1 MAHGR
6 NRALILPD
14 PDPRDRRAT
23 WRQTKE
29 DLPVCGPAVT
39 TPVPSAAPGSLTALP
54 SLRRLASSWFRLW
67 APLLMGFLALAPIN
81 AALAVSVK
89 DLPSAPPSEAVLDS
103 ADVLS
108 RASRGEIE
116 KQLEGFKAERVDARL
131 ITVPRLDY
139 SLSLEQLG
147 QELLQSWTPPTASAS
162 SGVTSQDPLLLVL
175 VDAQTKAAAVVASEP
190 LQRQLPPELLRS
202 TARTTMAIP
211 LREGNR
217 YRQASL
223 DGLTRLATVLRGG
236 EDPGEPEVAAEA
248 VVTTNI
254 PTQEETERS
263 NGFTWVVV
271 LLVVGSVV
279 PMLTWW
285 VFSR

>member
-1 MAHGR
+1 M
-6 NRALILPD
+6 
-14 PDPRDRRAT
+14 
-23 WRQTKE
+23 
-29 DLPVCGPAVT
+29 T
-39 TPVPSAAPGSLTALP
+39 TPLPSDAPGSLTRLSTLGRIA
-54 SLRRLASSWFRLW
+54 SRACLRLV
-67 APLLMGFLALAPIN
+67 APLVLILLALAPID
-81 AALAVSVK
+81 AALAVSLK
-89 DLPSAPPSEAVLDS
+89 DLPSSPPASALLDS
-103 ADVLS
+103 ADVFS

-116 KQLEGFKAERVDARL
+116 KQLEAFRAERVDARL

-139 SLSLEQLG
+139 GLTLEQLG
-147 QELLQSWTPPTASAS
+147 QELVKRWTAPEPATA
-162 SGVTSQDPLLLVL
+162 GVTTQDPLLLVL

-190 LQRQLPPELLRS
+190 LERQLPPELLRS
-202 TARTTMAIP
+202 TARTTMALP

-236 EDPGEPEVAAEA
+236 EDPGEPEIASEA
-248 VVTTNI
+248 VITTNI
-254 PTQEETERS
+254 PSHEETESS
-263 NGFTWVVV
+263 NGFTWIVV

>member
-1 MAHGR
+1 MT
-6 NRALILPD
+6 I
-14 PDPRDRRAT
+14 
-23 WRQTKE
+23 
-29 DLPVCGPAVT
+29 
-39 TPVPSAAPGSLTALP
+39 PVPSAAPGSLPPLP
-54 SLRRLASSWFRLW
+54 SRRRLASASVRLL
-67 APLLMGFLALAPIN
+67 APWLLAILALLPID
-81 AALAVSVK
+81 AALAISVT
-89 DLPSAPPSEAVLDS
+89 DLPSAPPSTAVLDS

-108 RASRGEIE
+108 RASRGDIE
-116 KQLEGFKAERVDARL
+116 KQLEGFKADRVDARL

-139 SLSLEQLG
+139 ALSLEQLG
-147 QELLQSWTPPTASAS
+147 QELLQRWTPPAGASP
-162 SGVTSQDPLLLVL
+162 SGVTVQDPLLLVL
-175 VDAQTKAAAVVASEP
+175 VDTQTKAAAVVASEP

>member
-1 MAHGR
+1 MT
-6 NRALILPD
+6 I
-14 PDPRDRRAT
+14 
-23 WRQTKE
+23 
-29 DLPVCGPAVT
+29 
-39 TPVPSAAPGSLTALP
+39 PVPSAAPGSLNLLP
-54 SLRRLASSWFRLW
+54 SLRRLTSAWVRLL
-67 APLLMGFLALAPIN
+67 APVLMGILALAPID
-81 AALAVSVK
+81 AALAVSVN
-89 DLPSAPPSEAVLDS
+89 DLPGAPPSAAVLDS

-139 SLSLEQLG
+139 ALSLEQLG
-147 QELLQSWTPPTASAS
+147 EELLQRWTPPAGTGS
-162 SGVTSQDPLLLVL
+162 SGVTAQDPLLLVL
-175 VDAQTKAAAVVASEP
+175 VDTQTKAAAVVASEP

-254 PTQEETERS
+254 PTQEETQRS

>member
-1 MAHGR
+1 MT
-6 NRALILPD
+6 NPLPSD
-14 PDPRDRRAT
+14 
-23 WRQTKE
+23 
-29 DLPVCGPAVT
+29 
-39 TPVPSAAPGSLTALP
+39 APGSLAPLSTRGRTVSRAW
-54 SLRRLASSWFRLW
+54 LRLV
-67 APLLMGFLALAPIN
+67 APLLLTLLALAPIDP
-81 AALAVSVK
+81 AMAVSLK
-89 DLPSAPPSEAVLDS
+89 DLPSSPPAAALLDA
-103 ADVLS
+103 ADVFS

-116 KQLEGFKAERVDARL
+116 KQLEAFRAERVDARL

-139 SLSLEQLG
+139 GLSLEQLG
-147 QELLQSWTPPTASAS
+147 QELVQRWSAPATDPDTAA
-162 SGVTSQDPLLLVL
+162 VTNQDPLLLVL

-190 LQRQLPPELLRS
+190 LERQLPPELLRS
-202 TARTTMAIP
+202 TARTTMALP

-217 YRQASL
+217 YRQASI

-236 EDPGEPEVAAEA
+236 EDPGEPEVASEA
-248 VVTTNI
+248 VITTNI
-254 PTQEETERS
+254 PSHEETERS

>member
-1 MAHGR
+1 MT
-6 NRALILPD
+6 IP
-14 PDPRDRRAT
+14 
-23 WRQTKE
+23 
-29 DLPVCGPAVT
+29 
-39 TPVPSAAPGSLTALP
+39 LP
-54 SLRRLASSWFRLW
+54 SDAPCSL
-67 APLLMGFLALAPIN
+67 APLATLRPTVSRTWLRLVGPLVLVLLTLAPID
-81 AALAVSVK
+81 AALAVSLK
-89 DLPSAPPSEAVLDS
+89 DLPSSPPAAALLDS
-103 ADVLS
+103 ADVFS

-116 KQLEGFKAERVDARL
+116 KQLEAFRAERVDARL

-139 SLSLEQLG
+139 GLSLEQLG
-147 QELLQSWTPPTASAS
+147 QELVQLWVAPDPASAV
-162 SGVTSQDPLLLVL
+162 VTTQDPLLLLL

-190 LQRQLPPELLRS
+190 LERQLPPELLRS
-202 TARTTMAIP
+202 TARSTMALP

-236 EDPGEPEVAAEA
+236 EDPGEPEVASEA
-248 VVTTNI
+248 VITTNI
-254 PTQEETERS
+254 PSHEETERS

>member
-1 MAHGR
+1 M
-6 NRALILPD
+6 
-14 PDPRDRRAT
+14 
-23 WRQTKE
+23 
-29 DLPVCGPAVT
+29 V
-39 TPVPSAAPGSLTALP
+39 
-54 SLRRLASSWFRLW
+54 
-67 APLLMGFLALAPIN
+67 FLALAPIN
-81 AALAVSVK
+81 AALAISVK

-147 QELLQSWTPPTASAS
+147 QELLQSWTPPASSSAAS
-162 SGVTSQDPLLLVL
+162 SGVISQDPLLLVL

-254 PTQEETERS
+254 PTQEETESS

>member
-1 MAHGR
+1 MTSP
-6 NRALILPD
+6 L
-14 PDPRDRRAT
+14 
-23 WRQTKE
+23 
-29 DLPVCGPAVT
+29 
-39 TPVPSAAPGSLTALP
+39 PSAAPVSSAPSP
-54 SLRRLASSWFRLW
+54 SLRRLGRAWLRLV
-67 APLLMGFLALAPIN
+67 APLLLILLALAPID
-81 AALAVSVK
+81 AALAVSVL
-89 DLPSAPPSEAVLDS
+89 DLPSAPPSAALLDS
-103 ADVLS
+103 AEVLS
-108 RASRGEIE
+108 RASSGEIE
-116 KQLEGFKAERVDARL
+116 KQLDGFRAERVDARL
-131 ITVPRLDY
+131 ITIPRLDY
-139 SLSLEQLG
+139 GLSLEQLG
-147 QELLQSWTPPTASAS
+147 EDLLERWTPSGNPSAA
-162 SGVTSQDPLLLVL
+162 GVTAQDPLLLLL
-175 VDAQTKAAAVVASEP
+175 VDAQTKAAAIVVSEP

-236 EDPGEPEVAAEA
+236 EDPGEPVVASEA
-248 VVTTNI
+248 VIVTNI

>member
-1 MAHGR
+1 MT
-6 NRALILPD
+6 ISLPSD
-14 PDPRDRRAT
+14 
-23 WRQTKE
+23 
-29 DLPVCGPAVT
+29 
-39 TPVPSAAPGSLTALP
+39 APGSLAPLST
-54 SLRRLASSWFRLW
+54 LRRTVSRAWLHIL
-67 APLLMGFLALAPIN
+67 APLVLTLLSLAPID
-81 AALAVSVK
+81 AALAVSLK
-89 DLPSAPPSEAVLDS
+89 DLPSSPPAAPLLDS
-103 ADVLS
+103 ADVFS

-116 KQLEGFKAERVDARL
+116 KQLAAFRAERVDARL

-139 SLSLEQLG
+139 GLSLEQLG
-147 QELLQSWTPPTASAS
+147 QELVQRWTVHAPDPATAA
-162 SGVTSQDPLLLVL
+162 VTTQDPLLLVL

-190 LQRQLPPELLRS
+190 LERQLPPELLRS
-202 TARTTMAIP
+202 TARATMALP

-223 DGLTRLATVLRGG
+223 DGLNRLATVLRGG
-236 EDPGEPEVAAEA
+236 EDPGEPEVASEA
-248 VVTTNI
+248 VITTNI
-254 PTQEETERS
+254 PTHEETERS

>member
-1 MAHGR
+1 
-6 NRALILPD
+6 
-14 PDPRDRRAT
+14 
-23 WRQTKE
+23 
-29 DLPVCGPAVT
+29 
-39 TPVPSAAPGSLTALP
+39 
-54 SLRRLASSWFRLW
+54 
-67 APLLMGFLALAPIN
+67 MGFLALAPID
-81 AALAVSVK
+81 AALAVSVM

-147 QELLQSWTPPTASAS
+147 QELLQSWTPPAAAAS
-162 SGVTSQDPLLLVL
+162 SGVTAQDPLLLVL
-175 VDAQTKAAAVVASEP
+175 MDAQTKAAAVVASEP

>member
-1 MAHGR
+1 MT
-6 NRALILPD
+6 I
-14 PDPRDRRAT
+14 
-23 WRQTKE
+23 
-29 DLPVCGPAVT
+29 
-39 TPVPSAAPGSLTALP
+39 PVPLAAPGSLTRLP
-54 SLRRLASSWFRLW
+54 SLRRLVSASVRLL
-67 APLLMGFLALAPIN
+67 APLLMALLALTPID
-81 AALAVSVK
+81 AALAISVT
-89 DLPSAPPSEAVLDS
+89 DLPSAPPSAAVLDS

-108 RASRGEIE
+108 RASRGDIE
-116 KQLEGFKAERVDARL
+116 KQLEGFKADRVDARL

-139 SLSLEQLG
+139 ALSLEQLG
-147 QELLQSWTPPTASAS
+147 QELLQRWTPPAGASS
-162 SGVTSQDPLLLVL
+162 SGVTVQDPLLLVL
-175 VDAQTKAAAVVASEP
+175 VDTQTKAAAVVASEP

-254 PTQEETERS
+254 PTREETERS

>member
-1 MAHGR
+1 VS
-6 NRALILPD
+6 I
-14 PDPRDRRAT
+14 
-23 WRQTKE
+23 
-29 DLPVCGPAVT
+29 
-39 TPVPSAAPGSLTALP
+39 PVPLAAPGSLTRLP
-54 SLRRLASSWFRLW
+54 SLRRFVSASVRLL
-67 APLLMGFLALAPIN
+67 APLLMALLALTPID
-81 AALAVSVK
+81 AALAISVT
-89 DLPSAPPSEAVLDS
+89 DLPSAPPSAAVLDS

-108 RASRGEIE
+108 RASRGDIE
-116 KQLEGFKAERVDARL
+116 KQLEGFKADRVDARL

-139 SLSLEQLG
+139 ALSLEQLG
-147 QELLQSWTPPTASAS
+147 QELLQRWTPPAGASS
-162 SGVTSQDPLLLVL
+162 SGVTVQDPLLLVL
-175 VDAQTKAAAVVASEP
+175 VDTQTKAAAVVASEP

-254 PTQEETERS
+254 PTREETERS

>member
-1 MAHGR
+1 MA
-6 NRALILPD
+6 L
-14 PDPRDRRAT
+14 
-23 WRQTKE
+23 
-29 DLPVCGPAVT
+29 
-39 TPVPSAAPGSLTALP
+39 
-54 SLRRLASSWFRLW
+54 
-67 APLLMGFLALAPIN
+67 LALTPID
-81 AALAVSVK
+81 AALAISVT
-89 DLPSAPPSEAVLDS
+89 DLPSAPPSAAVLDS

-108 RASRGEIE
+108 RASRGDIE
-116 KQLEGFKAERVDARL
+116 KQLEGFKADRVDARL

-139 SLSLEQLG
+139 ALSLEQLG
-147 QELLQSWTPPTASAS
+147 QELLQRWTPPAGASS
-162 SGVTSQDPLLLVL
+162 SGVTVQDPLLLVL
-175 VDAQTKAAAVVASEP
+175 VDTQTKAAAVVASEP

-254 PTQEETERS
+254 PTREETERS

>member
-1 MAHGR
+1 
-6 NRALILPD
+6 
-14 PDPRDRRAT
+14 
-23 WRQTKE
+23 
-29 DLPVCGPAVT
+29 V
-39 TPVPSAAPGSLTALP
+39 
-54 SLRRLASSWFRLW
+54 
-67 APLLMGFLALAPIN
+67 APLLLTLLALAPID
-81 AALAVSVK
+81 AAMAVSLK
-89 DLPSAPPSEAVLDS
+89 DLPSSPPAAALLDA
-103 ADVLS
+103 ADVFS

-116 KQLEGFKAERVDARL
+116 KQLEAFRAERVDARL

-139 SLSLEQLG
+139 GLSLEQLG
-147 QELLQSWTPPTASAS
+147 QELLQRWSAPAPAPATDPDTAA
-162 SGVTSQDPLLLVL
+162 VTNQDPLLLVL

-190 LQRQLPPELLRS
+190 LERQLPPELLRS
-202 TARTTMAIP
+202 TARTTMALP

-217 YRQASL
+217 YRQASI

-236 EDPGEPEVAAEA
+236 EDPGEPEVASEA
-248 VVTTNI
+248 VITTNI
-254 PTQEETERS
+254 PSHEETERS

>member
-1 MAHGR
+1 MT
-6 NRALILPD
+6 IPLPS
-14 PDPRDRRAT
+14 
-23 WRQTKE
+23 
-29 DLPVCGPAVT
+29 G
-39 TPVPSAAPGSLTALP
+39 APGSLVPLST
-54 SLRRLASSWFRLW
+54 LRRTFSRAWLHIV
-67 APLLMGFLALAPIN
+67 APLVLTLLALAPIDE
-81 AALAVSVK
+81 ALAVSLK
-89 DLPSAPPSEAVLDS
+89 DLPSSPPAAPLLDS
-103 ADVLS
+103 AEVFS

-116 KQLEGFKAERVDARL
+116 KQLAAFRAERVDARL

-139 SLSLEQLG
+139 GLSLEQLG
-147 QELLQSWTPPTASAS
+147 QELVQRWTAPATAA
-162 SGVTSQDPLLLVL
+162 VKTQDPLLLVL

-190 LQRQLPPELLRS
+190 LERQLPPELLRS
-202 TARTTMAIP
+202 TARTTMALP

-236 EDPGEPEVAAEA
+236 EDPGEPEVASEA
-248 VVTTNI
+248 VITTNI
-254 PTQEETERS
+254 PTHEETERS

>member
-1 MAHGR
+1 
-6 NRALILPD
+6 
-14 PDPRDRRAT
+14 
-23 WRQTKE
+23 
-29 DLPVCGPAVT
+29 VT
-39 TPVPSAAPGSLTALP
+39 IPVPLAAPGSLTRLP
-54 SLRRLASSWFRLW
+54 SLRRFVSASVRLL
-67 APLLMGFLALAPIN
+67 APLLMALLALTPID
-81 AALAVSVK
+81 AALAISVT
-89 DLPSAPPSEAVLDS
+89 DLPSAPPSAAVLDS

-108 RASRGEIE
+108 RASRGDIE
-116 KQLEGFKAERVDARL
+116 KQLEGFKADRVDARL

-139 SLSLEQLG
+139 ALSLEQLG
-147 QELLQSWTPPTASAS
+147 QELLQRWTPPAGASS
-162 SGVTSQDPLLLVL
+162 SGVTVQDPLLLVL
-175 VDAQTKAAAVVASEP
+175 VDTQTKAAAVVASEP

-254 PTQEETERS
+254 PTREETERS

>member
-1 MAHGR
+1 MA
-6 NRALILPD
+6 L
-14 PDPRDRRAT
+14 
-23 WRQTKE
+23 
-29 DLPVCGPAVT
+29 
-39 TPVPSAAPGSLTALP
+39 
-54 SLRRLASSWFRLW
+54 
-67 APLLMGFLALAPIN
+67 LALTPID
-81 AALAVSVK
+81 AALAISVT
-89 DLPSAPPSEAVLDS
+89 DLPSAPPSAAVLDS

-108 RASRGEIE
+108 RASRGDIE
-116 KQLEGFKAERVDARL
+116 KQLEGFKADRVDARL

-139 SLSLEQLG
+139 ALSLEQLG
-147 QELLQSWTPPTASAS
+147 QELLRRWTPPAGASS
-162 SGVTSQDPLLLVL
+162 SGVTVQDPLLLVL
-175 VDAQTKAAAVVASEP
+175 VDTQTKAAAVVASEP

-254 PTQEETERS
+254 PTREETERS

>member
-1 MAHGR
+1 
-6 NRALILPD
+6 
-14 PDPRDRRAT
+14 
-23 WRQTKE
+23 
-29 DLPVCGPAVT
+29 VT
-39 TPVPSAAPGSLTALP
+39 IPVPLAAPGSLTRLP
-54 SLRRLASSWFRLW
+54 SLRRLVSASVRLL
-67 APLLMGFLALAPIN
+67 APLLMALLALTPID
-81 AALAVSVK
+81 AALAISVT
-89 DLPSAPPSEAVLDS
+89 DLPSAPPSAAVLDS

-108 RASRGEIE
+108 RASRGDIE
-116 KQLEGFKAERVDARL
+116 KQLEGFKADRVDARL

-139 SLSLEQLG
+139 ALSLEQLG
-147 QELLQSWTPPTASAS
+147 QELLQRWTPPAGASS
-162 SGVTSQDPLLLVL
+162 SGVTVQDPLLLVL
-175 VDAQTKAAAVVASEP
+175 VDTQTKAAAVVASEP

-254 PTQEETERS
+254 PTREETERS